1 MSISDKTR
9 KVLWAHSANRC
20 AICHTELVVAAAGT
34 DPVSVVGEE
43 CHIHARSP
51 GGPRFDASLSREA
64 VDDLA
69 NLVLL
74 CAVHHKMVDDQVETY
89 TAGKLRDIKVKHEQ
103 WIKERLEQP
112 GAPRIRRNAKDVPTK
127 LDLILNGRQLFQLAS
142 GCHAAYNDYESDL
155 SDEEADLVSGLLD
168 DLIDWVGF
176 THDMGVGSAM
186 KVERDLGE
194 QIDRLAQAGFLVFAA
209 KEKQRLEGG
218 VGLPSNF
225 FVLHISVVRAT
236 SPRIVP
242 VSNPEELKSS
252 E

>member
-9 KVLWAHSANRC
+9 KVLWAQSANRC
-20 AICHTELVVAAAGT
+20 AICHAALVVAPQGVA
-34 DPVSVVGEE
+34 PVSVVGEE

-51 GGPRFDASLSREA
+51 GGPRFDASLPAEA
-64 VDDLA
+64 IDGLD

-74 CAVHHKMVDDQVETY
+74 CAVHHKMVDDQVENY
-89 TAGKLRDIKVKHEQ
+89 TAGKLRDIKAKHEQ

-176 THDMGVGSAM
+176 TNDMGVGSAM
-186 KVERDLGE
+186 KVERDLSE
-194 QIDRLAQAGFLVFAA
+194 QIDRLAHAGFLVFAA

-225 FVLHISVVRAT
+225 YALHITVTRAT
-236 SPRIVP
+236 SSRIVAADAP
-242 VSNPEELKSS
+242 TST
-252 E
+252 